1 MGIPAWLGI
10 IPGTYGCPEGFEALG
25 RNPGDE
31 VPGAPG
37 VPKGWCFYLS
47 FTVCNGGHGPSTD
60 TLPMEFELVIY
71 HSCYSYVKLPEGMS
85 F

>member
-37 VPKGWCFYLS
+37 VPKAGVFTEVLQFAMEAMAQLQMFYH
-47 FTVCNGGHGPSTD
+47 V
-60 TLPMEFELVIY
+60 LPI
-71 HSCYSYVKLPEGMS
+71 
-85 F
+85 